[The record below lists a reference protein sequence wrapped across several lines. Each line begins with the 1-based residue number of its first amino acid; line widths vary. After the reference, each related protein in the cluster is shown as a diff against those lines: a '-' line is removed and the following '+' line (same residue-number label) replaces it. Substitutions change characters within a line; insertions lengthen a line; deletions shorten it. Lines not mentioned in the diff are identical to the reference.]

1 MRRFYLL
8 LLLVFVLFISL
19 TSVSYA
25 YTLDDVFSYAEQ
37 LKDTIINNNAGSAYN
52 NAFDFCYNKMVT
64 NSTAFY
70 NMFNQYYSTADSFSV
85 NYYYSSATSYG
96 VRISCFTGNTS
107 VGHSS
112 TTFSDGSYERCW
124 VSGGTFLG
132 SMYLSHGWGVERQPS
147 TKADNFSCSS
157 YSYNMPKGFYL
168 VATGDYSAT
177 GYNGFFINGLTPPY
191 TGPEFTV
198 STFNTTTIP
207 IYANGQSE
215 NFQKLQFTTQM
226 RLKDLGNIT
235 NFSEVYAIK
244 GNFGPYV
251 TDDIIDGSQSEFY
264 YNKFGGTQNG
274 SLVFY
279 SDTGLVQIR
288 TSKLIPKQGYNLN
301 LAYQTEKNGE
311 WTDFADVN
319 FYALYYGDLSSSGD
333 LVSPDLNSTVD
344 IGFVRALDEF
354 FNPTSGE
361 ISEAS
366 ESIFQNPFGSGEFFG
381 ITYTDYDD
389 WGFGDFVIGLFEG
402 IYNIFN
408 DFTDV
413 SINFGFLG
421 TVSSEAFITT
431 GSVHNFL
438 AIFTDAIF
446 IIMMVFWYFR
456 LVRAFSTFD
465 LTAISKYDFDQMFNM
480 F

>member
-1 MRRFYLL
+1 MKRLYLL
-8 LLLVFVLFISL
+8 LLGVFVLFISL

-25 YTLDDVFSYAEQ
+25 YTLDDLFDYSDQLYNTTGIYTNVKKGCKVILDYETQIRNIYNNNNINASSFVVIFTDYGYGMTSVSLNFSDSPDVTMSIASASSSVNWINYTNIWKKWIS
-37 LKDTIINNNAGSAYN
+37 LSNNGSGTYSLTYNSTGTNINNGGSTYSN
-52 NAFDFCYNKMVT
+52 TYGLVT
-64 NSTAFY
+64 SSYTGPFY
-70 NMFNQYYSTADSFSV
+70 NYNLQ
-85 NYYYSSATSYG
+85 N
-96 VRISCFTGNTS
+96 
-107 VGHSS
+107 
-112 TTFSDGSYERCW
+112 
-124 VSGGTFLG
+124 
-132 SMYLSHGWGVERQPS
+132 
-147 TKADNFSCSS
+147 NF
-157 YSYNMPKGFYL
+157 
-168 VATGDYSAT
+168 
-177 GYNGFFINGLTPPY
+177 IPPY

-198 STFNTTTIP
+198 STFNTSTIP
-207 IYANGQSE
+207 IFANGQTE
-215 NFQKLQFTTQM
+215 NFKKLQFTTQM
-226 RLKDLGNIT
+226 RLKDLGYIS

-244 GNFGPYV
+244 GYFGPYV
-251 TDDIIDGSQSEFY
+251 TDDIIDGSQAEFY
-264 YNKFGGTQNG
+264 YNRFGGTQNG

-279 SDTGLVQIR
+279 QDTGLVQIR

-344 IGFVRALDEF
+344 VGFVRALDEF

-366 ESIFQNPFGSGEFFG
+366 ESIFQDPFGSGEFFG

-413 SINFGFLG
+413 SISFGMLRYNF
-421 TVSSEAFITT
+421 IR
-431 GSVHNFL
+431 
-438 AIFTDAIF
+438 
-446 IIMMVFWYFR
+446 IIYYYWFC
-456 LVRAFSTFD
+456 S
-465 LTAISKYDFDQMFNM
+465 
-480 F
+480 

>member
-25 YTLDDVFSYAEQ
+25 YTIDDVLSYSYQ
-37 LKDTIINNNAGSAYN
+37 LKDKTSTSGGGTQAYDFMYTKLNQYWTSINNAINSYASDCSYFIVGCQYAYSS
-52 NAFDFCYNKMVT
+52 YNDSGNRVYIHCFT
-64 NSTAFY
+64 NSPPLTHSNYLSGTNTYEKVNF
-70 NMFNQYYSTADSFSV
+70 STNS
-85 NYYYSSATSYG
+85 NYYKGSLSVRANNGALNWYSETSNY
-96 VRISCFTGNTS
+96 ICADINGN
-107 VGHSS
+107 
-112 TTFSDGSYERCW
+112 
-124 VSGGTFLG
+124 
-132 SMYLSHGWGVERQPS
+132 P
-147 TKADNFSCSS
+147 
-157 YSYNMPKGFYL
+157 PKGFFL
-168 VATGDYSAT
+168 IADGDYSSYVN
-177 GYNGFFINGLTPPY
+177 YNINGLIPPY

-198 STFNTTTIP
+198 STFNTSTIP
-207 IYANGQSE
+207 VFANGQTE

-274 SLVFY
+274 TLVFY

-288 TSKLIPKQGYNLN
+288 SSKLIPKQGYNLN

-366 ESIFQNPFGSGEFFG
+366 ESIFQKDFG
-381 ITYTDYDD
+381 
-389 WGFGDFVIGLFEG
+389 
-402 IYNIFN
+402 
-408 DFTDV
+408 
-413 SINFGFLG
+413 
-421 TVSSEAFITT
+421 
-431 GSVHNFL
+431 
-438 AIFTDAIF
+438 
-446 IIMMVFWYFR
+446 
-456 LVRAFSTFD
+456 
-465 LTAISKYDFDQMFNM
+465 K
-480 F
+480 